1 MPRTSTGNGLNGSS
15 ASTVLGIKAQGRI
28 TMLKL
33 NYRNT
38 AQVLLAYEF
47 AKEVMQPTNGTDDDM
62 PPLVEPSSAG
72 RRRAANGVT
81 ITRER
86 LVTELQQLTGVAD
99 DETWVDSGSSGSGSV
114 SGMDPATVDEPWQ

>member
-1 MPRTSTGNGLNGSS
+1 LKLVAPIVNPATDSLLVLYDDAQNLYGQRAKRQFSFNS
-15 ASTVLGIKAQGRI
+15 LGIKAQGRI

-62 PPLVEPSSAG
+62 PPLVDPSSAG
-72 RRRAANGVT
+72 RRRAAMG
-81 ITRER
+81 
-86 LVTELQQLTGVAD
+86 
-99 DETWVDSGSSGSGSV
+99 
-114 SGMDPATVDEPWQ
+114 